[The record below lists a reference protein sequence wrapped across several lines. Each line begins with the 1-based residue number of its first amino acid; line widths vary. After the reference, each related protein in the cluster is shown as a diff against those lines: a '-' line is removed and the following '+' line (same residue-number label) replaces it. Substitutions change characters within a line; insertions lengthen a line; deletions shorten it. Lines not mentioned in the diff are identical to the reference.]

1 MNEKILK
8 AKDVVLKF
16 YKEHREYVN
25 YALISIACLFLGK
38 MKGRSDAIDQLS
50 EITFTFRVN
59 DDVRERFSS

>member
-25 YALISIACLFLGK
+25 YALIGIACLFLGK

-50 EITFTFRVN
+50 EMTFTFRIN